1 MKNACIMDF
10 CIHSNTLTSGTW
22 CPNSFHILASLTIRC
37 LRSLRSDTNFLKL
50 KRRRIIYDQ
59 NCHICKIVSTE
70 DLQYV
75 QCISLLVRGESGDS
89 HLYQQGP
96 NGGPQRSWETKQTE
110 YIWSVDKRW
119 GCQSHKITTVG
130 PFLGSLWP
138 QIRILLRIFC
148 LQWRPPLLE
157 CLLHRGT
164 GY

>member
-1 MKNACIMDF
+1 MVHGINYRDQKGGGSLVRILILAVYFTYEELEIRKKR
-10 CIHSNTLTSGTW
+10 IVYVYGNTFGF

-75 QCISLLVRGESGDS
+75 QCTSLLVRGESGDS

-96 NGGPQRSWETKQTE
+96 NGGP
-110 YIWSVDKRW
+110 
-119 GCQSHKITTVG
+119 
-130 PFLGSLWP
+130 
-138 QIRILLRIFC
+138 
-148 LQWRPPLLE
+148 
-157 CLLHRGT
+157 
-164 GY
+164 

>member
-10 CIHSNTLTSGTW
+10 CIHSVVHGINYRDQSVCKRGGGSLVRILILAVYFTYEELEIRKKKDCIPVYGNTFGF

-75 QCISLLVRGESGDS
+75 QCISILVRGESGDS

-96 NGGPQRSWETKQTE
+96 NGGP
-110 YIWSVDKRW
+110 
-119 GCQSHKITTVG
+119 
-130 PFLGSLWP
+130 
-138 QIRILLRIFC
+138 
-148 LQWRPPLLE
+148 
-157 CLLHRGT
+157 
-164 GY
+164 